1 MLASLAGVAGSGCG
15 GANPGSIPG
24 GEPAAPAPAPTT
36 PPGPTDPDATVDLDP
51 GRIRSDVLFKAAYG
65 ATAAGVQAK
74 LVTVDFVGQN
84 YWEWEK
90 APSGTFVWKNQ
101 IPQAIVDAFE
111 AEGFA
116 RGGRW

>member
-1 MLASLAGVAGSGCG
+1 M
-15 GANPGSIPG
+15 
-24 GEPAAPAPAPTT
+24 
-36 PPGPTDPDATVDLDP
+36 VDLDP
-51 GRIRSDVLFKAAYG
+51 GRIRSDLLFKAAYG

-84 YWEWEK
+84 VKFHELAAPALAKSNDWEWEK
-90 APSGTFVWKNQ
+90 TPSGTFVWKNQ

-116 RGGRW
+116 WGGRW